1 MSNILLIYLYL
12 IHLQHKRY
20 IMEDIKTLEEYMIL
34 IGNKLEKL
42 RQNMDMTQS
51 DITDEVG
58 ISRKTVS
65 SIENGNNF
73 SVENLVKLLI
83 TYNRIEPFLNMLTL
97 PYDFD
102 IKEYKK
108 ELKEFNNKY
117 KNEWWFQQK
126 KHEEK

>member
-1 MSNILLIYLYL
+1 MEEIKSLDEYL
-12 IHLQHKRY
+12 I
-20 IMEDIKTLEEYMIL
+20 I
-34 IGNKLEKL
+34 IGQKLENL
-42 RQNMDMTQS
+42 RQNMNMTQS

-65 SIENGNNF
+65 SIENGSNF

-83 TYNRIEPFLNMLTL
+83 TYNRIEPFLNMLSL

-108 ELKEFNNKY
+108 ELKAFNHKF
-117 KNEWWFQQK
+117 KNEWWYKQK
-126 KHEEK
+126 FGEK

>member
-1 MSNILLIYLYL
+1 
-12 IHLQHKRY
+12 
-20 IMEDIKTLEEYMIL
+20 MEEIKSLEEYMVL
-34 IGNKLEKL
+34 IGDKLEKL

-65 SIENGNNF
+65 SIENGSNF

-83 TYNRIEPFLNMLTL
+83 TYNRIEAFLNILSL
-97 PYDFD
+97 PHDFD

-108 ELKEFNNKY
+108 QLKEFNSKF
-117 KNEWWFQQK
+117 KNEWWYKQK
-126 KHEEK
+126 FGEK

>member
-1 MSNILLIYLYL
+1 
-12 IHLQHKRY
+12 
-20 IMEDIKTLEEYMIL
+20 MEEIKNLEECMIL
-34 IGNKLEKL
+34 IGQKLEKL
-42 RQNMDMTQS
+42 RQNMDMTQT

-83 TYNRIEPFLNMLTL
+83 TYNRIDPFLNMLSL

-102 IKEYKK
+102 IKQYKK
-108 ELKEFNNKY
+108 ELKEFNNKF
-117 KNEWWFQQK
+117 KNEWWFNQK
-126 KHEEK
+126 IGEK

>member
-1 MSNILLIYLYL
+1 MSNILLISLYFVN
-12 IHLQHKRY
+12 LQHKRY
-20 IMEDIKTLEEYMIL
+20 IMEDIKSLEEYMIL
-34 IGNKLEKL
+34 IGSKLEKL

-65 SIENGNNF
+65 SIENGKNF

-83 TYNRIEPFLNMLTL
+83 TYNRIEPFLNLLTL

-108 ELKEFNNKY
+108 ELKEFNRKY

-126 KHEEK
+126 KHKE

>member
-1 MSNILLIYLYL
+1 
-12 IHLQHKRY
+12 
-20 IMEDIKTLEEYMIL
+20 MEDIKTLEEYMIL

-65 SIENGNNF
+65 SIENGKNF

-83 TYNRIEPFLNMLTL
+83 TYNKIEPLLNILTL

-117 KNEWWFQQK
+117 KDEWWFKQK
-126 KHEEK
+126 KHEEKN

>member
-1 MSNILLIYLYL
+1 
-12 IHLQHKRY
+12 
-20 IMEDIKTLEEYMIL
+20 MEEIKNLEECMIL
-34 IGNKLEKL
+34 IGQKLEKL
-42 RQNMDMTQS
+42 RQNMDMTQT

-83 TYNRIEPFLNMLTL
+83 TYNRIDPFLNMLSL

-102 IKEYKK
+102 IKQYKK
-108 ELKEFNNKY
+108 ELKEFNNKF
-117 KNEWWFQQK
+117 KNEWWFNQK
-126 KHEEK
+126 FGEK

>member
-1 MSNILLIYLYL
+1 MLLILYYCVYL
-12 IHLQHKRY
+12 IHIRY
-20 IMEDIKTLEEYMIL
+20 IMENIKSLEEYMVL
-34 IGNKLEKL
+34 IGQKLEKL

-65 SIENGNNF
+65 SIENGSNF

-83 TYNRIEPFLNMLTL
+83 TYNRIEPFLNMLSL

-108 ELKEFNNKY
+108 ELKEFNDKF
-117 KNEWWFQQK
+117 KNEWWYKQK
-126 KHEEK
+126 FGEK

>member
-1 MSNILLIYLYL
+1 
-12 IHLQHKRY
+12 
-20 IMEDIKTLEEYMIL
+20 MEDIKSLEEYMLL
-34 IGNKLEKL
+34 IGQKLEML
-42 RQNMDMTQS
+42 RQNMDFIQS

-83 TYNRIEPFLNMLTL
+83 TYNRIEPFLNVLTL

-102 IKEYKK
+102 IKQYKK
-108 ELKEFNNKY
+108 ELKEFNRKH
-117 KNEWWFQQK
+117 KNEWWFNQK
-126 KHEEK
+126 

>member
-1 MSNILLIYLYL
+1 
-12 IHLQHKRY
+12 
-20 IMEDIKTLEEYMIL
+20 MEDIKSLDEYMLL
-34 IGNKLEKL
+34 IGQKLEML
-42 RQNMDMTQS
+42 RQNMDFIQS

-83 TYNRIEPFLNMLTL
+83 TYNRIEPFLNTLTL

-102 IKEYKK
+102 IKQYKK
-108 ELKEFNNKY
+108 EMKEFNKKH
-117 KNEWWFQQK
+117 KNEWWFNQK
-126 KHEEK
+126 KKD